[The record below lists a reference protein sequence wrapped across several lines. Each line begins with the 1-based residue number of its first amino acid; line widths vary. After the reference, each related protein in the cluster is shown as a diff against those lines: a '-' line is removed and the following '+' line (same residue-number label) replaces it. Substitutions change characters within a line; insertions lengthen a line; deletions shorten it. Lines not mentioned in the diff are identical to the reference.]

1 MRRPIL
7 RHVEHLRVGERDDD
21 DVLPSRAPTSRSVA
35 AAPATST
42 AGVVLAARA
51 SPIAPASPIASV
63 AASVVPPAPAPARA
77 RAPPARVRVAATAH
91 AATTTHASA
100 LRARRAR
107 DAPSRAPARIAPRA
121 RVSRVGVVARRARA
135 SSRRA
140 RRARR
145 ARRPRGPPRVARRET
160 RARDA
165 ARRARA
171 TIGFKRVAAVATH
184 RDDDATRG
192 ARERRRRDEATKE
205 RDPDDDALLRD
216 AEDARDDDDDG
227 ATTGGARATGD
238 DGAEEY
244 ADDVDY
250 DEEEVYARTTNGEGE
265 GLIDVRAADRA
276 NWVRRPLA
284 RAVDATRD
292 ALLFQQLDIDY
303 AVEKP
308 HEGLGARRAK
318 GDAAVVRMFGVTKE
332 GHSVCAHVHG
342 FEPYFYAS
350 VPENFGEADCAAF
363 RRRLN
368 EEVSAARKNAPGVHV
383 VDVSLERKQSLM
395 HYSDVK
401 DRLFAKITMGLP
413 NMVSAA
419 RGILEKG
426 FSVPGV
432 RDGAFTTY
440 PTFESNIV
448 YALRFMVD
456 CAVVGG
462 NWIEFPVNSY
472 TVRAK
477 KASHCQIEVD
487 IMYDKLISHPAEG
500 EYSKLAPFRILS
512 VDIECAGRKGH
523 FPDAQLD
530 PVIQIATL
538 VTEQGS
544 DKPIIRAV
552 WTLDTCAPIVGADV
566 LSFKDERELLRNWGN
581 FLRGCDPDLLIGY
594 NIVNFDFPYLLERA
608 EKLGVA
614 DFPYWGRLIGTKVR
628 MRDTV
633 FSSKAYG
640 THESKEISCE
650 GRVQFDMLRAIQ
662 RDYKLSSYSL
672 NAVSAHFLGEQK
684 EDVHYSAISELQ
696 NGTPETRRRLAV
708 YCLKDAYLPQ
718 RLLDKLMYMYNYI
731 EMARVTGV
739 PLNYLLTRGQS
750 IKVMSQLLRKARQ
763 RNMLIPHHVKQGGG
777 NVQAEGGVAYEGAT
791 VLDAKAGYYEMPIAT
806 LDFASLYPSI
816 MMAHNLCYSTLVPK
830 DKVGK
835 LNPDD
840 YGTSPSGDTFVKAS
854 KVKGIL
860 PEILEEL
867 LGARKRAKAD
877 LKKATDPLQKAVLDG
892 RQLAL
897 KVSANSV
904 YGFTGAMVGQ
914 LPCLEISSSTTAY
927 GRTMIDHTK
936 KMVEE
941 KYRTVNG
948 YTGNAEVIYGDT
960 DSVMIK
966 FNTPDLAESMK
977 LGEEAAVYVSETFL
991 KPIKLEFE
999 KVYWPY
1005 LLISKKRYAGLLWT
1019 NTENYDKMDTKGIET
1034 VRRDNCLLVRQVIE
1048 TVLEKILK
1056 QRDVQGAVKYVQ
1068 STIADLLMNRLD
1080 FSQLVITK
1088 GFTKEAD
1095 SYGVKMAHIELA
1107 QRMRQRDPAT
1117 APVVGDRIAYV
1128 IIKAAKNAK
1137 AYEKSEDPI
1146 FALDNNLPIDTK
1158 HYLDHYLTKPLLRI
1172 FEPILHNAQSVLL
1185 HGEHTR
1191 RIAQPT
1197 PTAKAGGIMQFAKIR
1212 LSCIGCRAPISDEK
1226 MSKSLCK
1233 NCLNDESQHLR
1244 KALASV
1250 NNLEGDFN
1258 RLWTQCQRCQGSLHQ
1273 DVLCTSR
1280 DCPIFYRRKK
1290 VQKDLT
1296 EATAQLRRFDW

>member
-1 MRRPIL
+1 MTMK
-7 RHVEHLRVGERDDD
+7 
-21 DVLPSRAPTSRSVA
+21 RA
-35 AAPATST
+35 
-42 AGVVLAARA
+42 GA
-51 SPIAPASPIASV
+51 S
-63 AASVVPPAPAPARA
+63 
-77 RAPPARVRVAATAH
+77 
-91 AATTTHASA
+91 THASNKHPRTSA
-100 LRARRAR
+100 DDDADDLARRAEEH
-107 DAPSRAPARIAPRA
+107 DDEE
-121 RVSRVGVVARRARA
+121 
-135 SSRRA
+135 
-140 RRARR
+140 
-145 ARRPRGPPRVARRET
+145 ET
-160 RARDA
+160 RQMLK
-165 ARRARA
+165 A
-171 TIGFKRVAAVATH
+171 TQHQGEEY
-184 RDDDATRG
+184 DDD
-192 ARERRRRDEATKE
+192 
-205 RDPDDDALLRD
+205 L
-216 AEDARDDDDDG
+216 
-227 ATTGGARATGD
+227 
-238 DGAEEY
+238 
-244 ADDVDY
+244 DY
-250 DEEEVYARTTNGEGE
+250 DEEEVYARGQG
-265 GLIDVRAADRA
+265 GADVVATASDRA
-276 NWVRRPLA
+276 NWVRKPLA
-284 RAVDATRD
+284 NPVRAETDR
-292 ALLFQQLDIDY
+292 LLFQQLDIDY
-303 AVEKP
+303 VVDKP
-308 HEGLGARRAK
+308 HEWLKDRRSK
-318 GDAAVVRMFGVTKE
+318 GDAAVVRMFGVTGD

-350 VPENFGEADCAAF
+350 VPENFTEADCEAF
-363 RRRLN
+363 KRRLN
-368 EEVSAARKNAPGVHV
+368 EEVAATKKNAQGSGVFV
-383 VDVSLERKQSLM
+383 VSVTLDRKQSLM
-395 HYSDVK
+395 HYSEAK

-419 RGILEKG
+419 RGILERG

-432 RDGAFTTY
+432 REGAFTTY

-462 NWIEFPVNSY
+462 NWIEFPAGSY
-472 TVRAK
+472 KVRSK

-523 FPDAQLD
+523 FPDAKID

-566 LSFKDERELLRNWGN
+566 LSFKDERELLRDWGN

-608 EKLGVA
+608 ETLGVA
-614 DFPYWGRLIGTKVR
+614 DFPYWGRMIGTKVR

-763 RNMLIPHHVKQGGG
+763 RNMLIPHMAKQGGG

-830 DKVGK
+830 SMVSK

-840 YGTSPSGDTFVKAS
+840 VGISPAGDAFVKAN

-867 LGARKRAKAD
+867 LSARKRAKAD

-897 KVSANSV
+897 KISANSV
-904 YGFTGAMVGQ
+904 YGFTGATVGQ

-936 KMVEE
+936 NLVEE
-941 KYRTVNG
+941 KYRTANG
-948 YTGNAEVIYGDT
+948 YSGNAEVIYGDT

-966 FNTPDLAESMK
+966 FNTPDLAEAMK
-977 LGEEAAVYVSETFL
+977 LGEEAAGYVSDTFL

-1019 NTENYDKMDTKGIET
+1019 NTEKYDKMDTKGIET

-1068 STIADLLMNRLD
+1068 STIADLLMNKLD

-1146 FALDNNLPIDTK
+1146 YALDNNLPIDCQ
-1158 HYLDHYLTKPLLRI
+1158 HYLDHYLAKPLLRI
-1172 FEPILHNAQSVLL
+1172 FEPILHNAASVLL

-1197 PTAKAGGIMQFAKIR
+1197 PTVKAGGIMQFAKIR
-1212 LSCIGCRAPISDEK
+1212 LSCVGCRAPIADEK
-1226 MSKSLCK
+1226 LSKSLCK
-1233 NCLNDESQHLR
+1233 NCLTNESQHLQ
-1244 KALASV
+1244 KALSSV
-1250 NNLEGDFN
+1250 NKLEEDFN

-1296 EATAQLRRFDW
+1296 EATAQLKRFDW

>member
-1 MRRPIL
+1 MKRAGTHDDMDVASDGKKPARGGDDTAPAGAPMEAMDA
-7 RHVEHLRVGERDDD
+7 VEHDDMGAAFGGEEYDFDADFDEEEMYARTGNVP
-21 DVLPSRAPTSRSVA
+21 DVVVTTSD
-35 AAPATST
+35 
-42 AGVVLAARA
+42 RA
-51 SPIAPASPIASV
+51 SW
-63 AASVVPPAPAPARA
+63 A
-77 RAPPARVRVAATAH
+77 RAPLKAPLD
-91 AATTTHASA
+91 SE
-100 LRARRAR
+100 R
-107 DAPSRAPARIAPRA
+107 DTVLFQQMDIDSYIDTPH
-121 RVSRVGVVARRARA
+121 
-135 SSRRA
+135 
-140 RRARR
+140 
-145 ARRPRGPPRVARRET
+145 EWL
-160 RARDA
+160 
-165 ARRARA
+165 
-171 TIGFKRVAAVATH
+171 
-184 RDDDATRG
+184 
-192 ARERRRRDEATKE
+192 RERRS
-205 RDPDDDALLRD
+205 
-216 AEDARDDDDDG
+216 
-227 ATTGGARATGD
+227 
-238 DGAEEY
+238 
-244 ADDVDY
+244 
-250 DEEEVYARTTNGEGE
+250 
-265 GLIDVRAADRA
+265 
-276 NWVRRPLA
+276 
-284 RAVDATRD
+284 
-292 ALLFQQLDIDY
+292 
-303 AVEKP
+303 
-308 HEGLGARRAK
+308 K
-318 GDAAVVRMFGVTKE
+318 GDAAVLRMFGVTGD

-342 FEPYFYAS
+342 FAPYFYAS
-350 VPENFGEADCAAF
+350 VPESFTEVECEKF

-368 EEVSAARKNAPGVHV
+368 EEVSMARKGAQGVHV
-383 VDVSLERKQSLM
+383 IDVTLDRKQSLM
-395 HYSDVK
+395 HYSDAK
-401 DRLFAKITMGLP
+401 ERLFAKITMGLP
-413 NMVSAA
+413 NLVSAA
-419 RGILEKG
+419 RGVLEKG
-426 FSVPGV
+426 FSVQGI

-440 PTFESNIV
+440 PTFESNV
-448 YALRFMVD
+448 VFPLRFMVD

-462 NWIEFPVNSY
+462 NWIEFPKGSY
-472 TVRAK
+472 KVREK
-477 KASHCQIEVD
+477 KQSMCQIEVD
-487 IMYDKLISHPAEG
+487 IMYDKIVSHAAEG

-523 FPDAQLD
+523 FPDAKLD

-552 WTLDTCAPIVGADV
+552 WTLDTCSPIVGADV
-566 LSFKDERELLRNWGN
+566 LSFKDEKELLRSWGN

-594 NIVNFDFPYLLERA
+594 NIVNFDFPYLLDRA
-608 EKLGVA
+608 ETLGVA
-614 DFPYWGRLIGTKVR
+614 DFPYWGRIIGTKVR
-628 MRDTV
+628 VRDTV

-662 RDYKLSSYSL
+662 RDHKLSSYSL
-672 NAVSAHFLGEQK
+672 NSVSAHFLGEQK

-739 PLNYLLTRGQS
+739 PLNYLLSRGQS

-763 RNMLIPHHVKQGGG
+763 RGMLIPHMAKQGGG

-791 VLDAKAGYYEMPIAT
+791 VLDAKAGYYDMPIAT

-816 MMAHNLCYSTLVPK
+816 MMAHNLCYCTLVPK
-830 DKVGK
+830 HQVSSM
-835 LNPDD
+835 NPEDI
-840 YGTSPSGDTFVKAS
+840 GTSPAGDTFVKAS
-854 KVKGIL
+854 KIKGIL

-867 LGARKRAKAD
+867 LSARKRAKAD

-904 YGFTGAMVGQ
+904 YGFTGATVGQ

-936 KMVEE
+936 NLVED

-948 YTGNAEVIYGDT
+948 YPGDAEVIYGDT

-977 LGEEAAVYVSETFL
+977 LGEEAAGFVSETFL

-1019 NTENYDKMDTKGIET
+1019 NTEKYDKMDTKGIET

-1048 TVLEKILK
+1048 TVLEKILM

-1068 STIADLLMNRLD
+1068 GMISDLLMNKLD

-1088 GFTKEAD
+1088 GFTKEAE

-1107 QRMRQRDPAT
+1107 MRMRLRDPAT

-1146 FALDNNLPIDTK
+1146 YALDNNLPIDSQ
-1158 HYLDHYLTKPLLRI
+1158 HYLEHYLAKPLLRI
-1172 FEPILHNAQSVLL
+1172 FDPILHNAKSVLL
-1185 HGEHTR
+1185 TGEHTR
-1191 RIAQPT
+1191 CIAQPT
-1197 PTAKAGGIMQFAKIR
+1197 PSTKAGGIMAFAKIR
-1212 LSCIGCRAPISDEK
+1212 PSCVGCRAPITNEK
-1226 MSKSLCK
+1226 LSKSLCQH
-1233 NCLNDESQHLR
+1233 CLANESQHLQ
-1244 KALASV
+1244 KALSSV
-1250 NNLEGDFN
+1250 NKLEEDFN

-1290 VQKDLT
+1290 VQKDLF
-1296 EATAQLRRFDW
+1296 EAEAQLKRFDW

>member
-1 MRRPIL
+1 M
-7 RHVEHLRVGERDDD
+7 
-21 DVLPSRAPTSRSVA
+21 
-35 AAPATST
+35 
-42 AGVVLAARA
+42 
-51 SPIAPASPIASV
+51 
-63 AASVVPPAPAPARA
+63 
-77 RAPPARVRVAATAH
+77 
-91 AATTTHASA
+91 
-100 LRARRAR
+100 
-107 DAPSRAPARIAPRA
+107 
-121 RVSRVGVVARRARA
+121 
-135 SSRRA
+135 
-140 RRARR
+140 
-145 ARRPRGPPRVARRET
+145 
-160 RARDA
+160 
-165 ARRARA
+165 
-171 TIGFKRVAAVATH
+171 
-184 RDDDATRG
+184 
-192 ARERRRRDEATKE
+192 
-205 RDPDDDALLRD
+205 
-216 AEDARDDDDDG
+216 
-227 ATTGGARATGD
+227 
-238 DGAEEY
+238 
-244 ADDVDY
+244 
-250 DEEEVYARTTNGEGE
+250 YARTTNGEGE

-763 RNMLIPHHVKQGGG
+763 RNMLIPHMAKQGGG

-816 MMAHNLCYSTLVPK
+816 MMAHNSVLLDFSAKASRWVSSIPMIT
-830 DKVGK
+830 GHRHA
-835 LNPDD
+835 
-840 YGTSPSGDTFVKAS
+840 GDTFVKAS

-904 YGFTGAMVGQ
+904 YGFTGATVGQ

-1019 NTENYDKMDTKGIET
+1019 NTEKYDKMDTKGIET

-1244 KALASV
+1244 KALAAV